1 MKSFVKAMAVAAVA
15 VAPALSF
22 AQAGSSL
29 TRDQV
34 KQDLRQVEAAGYDP
48 SRSDQ
53 TSYPSDIQAAESR
66 ASRQN
71 GAASASDNAYHANM
85 NSYGGVAGG
94 TSASGMRMTQPMN
107 NDGTKPVYFGH

>member
-1 MKSFVKAMAVAAVA
+1 MKSFVKAVAVAAVV
-15 VAPALSF
+15 VAPTLSF
-22 AQAGSSL
+22 AQTDSSSL

-66 ASRQN
+66 VARQN
-71 GAASASDNAYHANM
+71 GA
-85 NSYGGVAGG
+85 YGGTAAGR
-94 TSASGMRMTQPMN
+94 SASGTRNMMPPLN
-107 NDGTKPVYFGH
+107 DDGTKPVYFGR

>member
-1 MKSFVKAMAVAAVA
+1 MKSFVKAVAIAAVV

-22 AQAGSSL
+22 AQADSSV

-48 SRSDQ
+48 SRSDN

-66 ASRQN
+66 VSRQN
-71 GAASASDNAYHANM
+71 NADVNAYGGAA
-85 NSYGGVAGG
+85 GGA
-94 TSASGMRMTQPMN
+94 SASGMRAVPPMN
-107 NDGTKPVYFGH
+107 NDGTKPIYFGR

>member
-1 MKSFVKAMAVAAVA
+1 MKLFVRAVAVAAVV

-22 AQAGSSL
+22 AQTDSSL

-48 SRSDQ
+48 SRADQ

-66 ASRQN
+66 VSRQN
-71 GAASASDNAYHANM
+71 GGYGGTVPGASAS
-85 NSYGGVAGG
+85 G
-94 TSASGMRMTQPMN
+94 TRNTMPPLD
-107 NDGTKPVYFGH
+107 NDGTKPIYFGR

>member
-1 MKSFVKAMAVAAVA
+1 MKLFVKAVAVAAVV

-22 AQAGSSL
+22 AQTDSSL

-48 SRSDQ
+48 SRADQ

-66 ASRQN
+66 VARQN
-71 GAASASDNAYHANM
+71 GGYGATVPGASAS
-85 NSYGGVAGG
+85 G
-94 TSASGMRMTQPMN
+94 TRNTMPPLD
-107 NDGTKPVYFGH
+107 NDGTKPIYFGR

>member
-1 MKSFVKAMAVAAVA
+1 MKSFVKAVAVAALV

-22 AQAGSSL
+22 AQTDSSL

-34 KQDLRQVEAAGYDP
+34 KQDLRQVEGAGYDP

-66 ASRQN
+66 ASRQGN
-71 GAASASDNAYHANM
+71 ASNADMNAY
-85 NSYGGVAGG
+85 GGAVSGR
-94 TSASGMRMTQPMN
+94 SAAGMRAMPPMD
-107 NDGTKPVYFGH
+107 NDGTKPVYFGR

>member
-1 MKSFVKAMAVAAVA
+1 MKSFVKAVAVVAVV

-22 AQAGSSL
+22 AQADSST
-29 TRDQV
+29 TRAQV

-66 ASRQN
+66 ASRQGN
-71 GAASASDNAYHANM
+71 ASHADM
-85 NSYGGVAGG
+85 NSYGGASAGR
-94 TSASGMRMTQPMN
+94 SASGMRMMPPLD
-107 NDGTKPVYFGH
+107 NDGTKPVYFGR

>member
-1 MKSFVKAMAVAAVA
+1 MKSFVKALAVAVVV

-22 AQAGSSL
+22 AQTDSSL
-29 TRDQV
+29 SRAQV

-66 ASRQN
+66 VSRQN
-71 GAASASDNAYHANM
+71 GAAPADM
-85 NSYGGVAGG
+85 NSYGGTTGG
-94 TSASGMRMTQPMN
+94 ASASGMRAMRPMN

>member
-1 MKSFVKAMAVAAVA
+1 MKLFVKAVAVATVA

-22 AQAGSSL
+22 AQTDSSL

-48 SRSDQ
+48 SRADQ

-66 ASRQN
+66 VSRQN
-71 GAASASDNAYHANM
+71 GGYGGTVPGASAS
-85 NSYGGVAGG
+85 G
-94 TSASGMRMTQPMN
+94 TRNTMPPLD
-107 NDGTKPVYFGH
+107 NDGTKPIYFGR

>member
-1 MKSFVKAMAVAAVA
+1 MKSIVKAVAVAAAAVV

-48 SRSDQ
+48 SNSDQ
-53 TSYPSDIQAAESR
+53 TSYPADIRLPKAAC
-66 ASRQN
+66 
-71 GAASASDNAYHANM
+71 SA
-85 NSYGGVAGG
+85 
-94 TSASGMRMTQPMN
+94 RMVQRKLKRTPI
-107 NDGTKPVYFGH
+107 TPT

>member
-1 MKSFVKAMAVAAVA
+1 MKSIVKAVAVAAVV

-48 SRSDQ
+48 SNSDQ
-53 TSYPSDIQAAESR
+53 TSYPADIQAAESR
-66 ASRQN
+66 VQRQN
-71 GAASASDNAYHANM
+71 GAAQTQENAYNADM
-85 NSYGGVAGG
+85 NSYGGAAGG
-94 TSASGMRMTQPMN
+94 TSASGMRMMQPMN
-107 NDGTKPVYFGH
+107 NDGTKPVYFGR

>member
-1 MKSFVKAMAVAAVA
+1 MKSFVKAVAVAAVV

-22 AQAGSSL
+22 AQTDSSL

-48 SRSDQ
+48 ARSDQ
-53 TSYPSDIQAAESR
+53 TSYPADIQAAESR

-71 GAASASDNAYHANM
+71 GAMPAQNNG
-85 NSYGGVAGG
+85 YGGAAAG
-94 TSASGMRMTQPMN
+94 TSASGMRNMMPPLD
-107 NDGTKPVYFGH
+107 NDGTKPVYFGR